1 MSFNVLCIFLF
12 STHECTIPSPNCN
25 PNCTPLPTTDASS
38 AAGSTAGTS
47 RPKAYASSRDW
58 DKVSSDIKK
67 ELDAEKPEG
76 EEALQHLFQQIYKV
90 SALPDLKN
98 VCVESAKGM

>member
-1 MSFNVLCIFLF
+1 M
-12 STHECTIPSPNCN
+12 H
-25 PNCTPLPTTDASS
+25 PLSTDAATNATN
-38 AAGSTAGTS
+38 AANAANA

-58 DKVSSDIKK
+58 DKVGSDIKK

-90 SALPDLKN
+90 LYAVDTVNTAFLLLCILCSY
-98 VCVESAKGM
+98 SI